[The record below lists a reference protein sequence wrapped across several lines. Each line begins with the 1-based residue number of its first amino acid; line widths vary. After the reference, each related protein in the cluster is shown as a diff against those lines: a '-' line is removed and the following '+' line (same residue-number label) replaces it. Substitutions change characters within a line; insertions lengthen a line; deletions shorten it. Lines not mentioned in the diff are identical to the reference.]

1 MDIFNIKIE
10 FDHDAFRQAVESCIA
25 EKGKGYVCVIDG
37 NVLTMTHKNAEYQ
50 NVVENALVNTCDS
63 SYIAKMASDIYGKR
77 FISLNGPTI
86 FKEYIKKPFKQLL
99 LGNTEETYRTI
110 VNKLAENGGDPNN
123 LKYLPV
129 PFAQIEDFDYAKIG
143 ADINEIKPDIIWVSL
158 GAPKQERFMYR
169 LLPYLDSGV
178 MFGIG
183 AAFNYYAGLIK
194 ETKFEIG
201 SQRFI
206 WLQRIFEEPK
216 KQIRRCWNFLLVI
229 PRIRKEEIRRKSNLE
244 NGNV

>member
-10 FDHDAFRQAVESCIA
+10 FNHDVFRQAVEQCIA
-25 EKGKGYVCVIDG
+25 ENGKGYVCVIDG
-37 NVLTMTHKNAEYQ
+37 NVLTMTHKDADYR
-50 NVVENALVNTCDS
+50 NVVKSALVNTCDS
-63 SYIAKMASDIYGKR
+63 SYIAKMASDIYDKR

-86 FKEYIKKPFKQLL
+86 FKEYIKKPYKQLL
-99 LGNTEETYRTI
+99 LGNTEETYKTI
-110 VNKLAENGGDPNN
+110 ANKLAENGGDPNN

-143 ADINEIKPDIIWVSL
+143 AEINEIKPDIIWVSL

-169 LLPYLDSGV
+169 LLPHINSGV

-201 SQRFI
+201 NQRFI

-216 KQIRRCWNFLLVI
+216 KQIRRCWNFLMVI
-229 PRIRKEEIRRKSNLE
+229 PKIRKEEIRRKKQLE
-244 NGNV
+244 KGNV